1 MNITLAAL
9 AFSTLALSGCDFG
22 TAQAKNNEQ
31 PHISA
36 EMKQRHDA
44 LQKEIQKIRAS
55 KLTKSN

>member
-9 AFSTLALSGCDFG
+9 AFSTLALTGCDSNA
-22 TAQAKNNEQ
+22 AQPQNTEQ